1 MLDDFIVPHT
11 THEENPTIKKGD
23 TFVDKNEFVQTIRQ
37 YAIKKMSLR
46 LGLNIVIKKGTW
58 QGVQIKIVIGE
69 YLQRNYMVA
78 TLSWWSKSQNWMNTL
93 VPVQAR

>member
-1 MLDDFIVPHT
+1 
-11 THEENPTIKKGD
+11 
-23 TFVDKNEFVQTIRQ
+23 
-37 YAIKKMSLR
+37 LR
-46 LGLNIVIKKGTW
+46 LGLNIVIKKGTG
-58 QGVQIKIVIGE
+58 QGVQIKIVIEE

>member
-11 THEENPTIKKGD
+11 THEENPTIKNGD
-23 TFVDKNEFVQTIRQ
+23 TFVDKNEFVQTIR
-37 YAIKKMSLR
+37 ICHKKMSLR
-46 LGLNIVIKKGTW
+46 LGLNIVIKKGTG

-78 TLSWWSKSQNWMNTL
+78 TLSW
-93 VPVQAR
+93 

>member
-46 LGLNIVIKKGTW
+46 LGLNIVIKKGTG
-58 QGVQIKIVIGE
+58 QGVQIKIVIGK

-78 TLSWWSKSQNWMNTL
+78 TLSW
-93 VPVQAR
+93 